1 MGGFFAKIYH
11 HTKLKR
17 FLIDGESF
25 QALLQVLAPVVR
37 GDVGLDEALAVTLG
51 VDVE

>member
-1 MGGFFAKIYH
+1 MGGFFATIYH

-37 GDVGLDEALAVTLG
+37 GDVWLDEALAVTLG